1 LERRLA
7 AILIA
12 DVVDYSRLMG
22 EDEARTLAALA
33 ELRDELLEPVVSA
46 RGGKVV
52 KRMGDGWI
60 VEYPNISDATAS
72 AIEVQEGLIGH
83 EVIRLRI
90 GVHIGDVTF
99 QDDDVYGD
107 GINVAA
113 RLEAMAKP
121 GQVLISDT
129 AQQSLDGKAAE
140 KFGGGE
146 QHNLKNIARPVSVW
160 HWPAE
165 SKAGENNVTDVSS
178 PVSGFEGRP
187 AIAVLP
193 FDNMS
198 NDPDQEYFADGIS
211 EDILTRLAMWRWLPV
226 IARNS
231 SFSFKGQNIDIHE
244 IGNKLGVRYLLE
256 GSVRKA
262 GTRVRITGQLI
273 DAETGHHLWADRY
286 DGQIDDI
293 FDLQDKITEEIVTA
307 LEPIVGQAETR
318 RAHKLT
324 PDNLGAW
331 DQTQQALW
339 HYNKFTMEGSII
351 ALRLLQP
358 VIEESPDFTQALAIA
373 SLANLSQALF
383 TWTEDPQTAM
393 RKAGELAVAA
403 VTSDP
408 LHPMANAVSGYMYA
422 YQGQQQAG
430 IKACLHAIDL
440 NPSFAMGYHALGT
453 IYMFDGQQAM
463 AIKTIKKAIRLSP
476 FDSMMP
482 MWLATLSAAHYL
494 SAAYEEALAIA
505 EQAIRIAPHYPLALR
520 GRPNALA
527 QLGRLEEAREALK
540 DFLAVSPNYTV
551 ARGRTVIFFREEQD
565 FQHYMDGLRIA
576 GLPEE

>member
-1 LERRLA
+1 
-7 AILIA
+7 
-12 DVVDYSRLMG
+12 
-22 EDEARTLAALA
+22 
-33 ELRDELLEPVVSA
+33 
-46 RGGKVV
+46 
-52 KRMGDGWI
+52 
-60 VEYPNISDATAS
+60 
-72 AIEVQEGLIGH
+72 
-83 EVIRLRI
+83 
-90 GVHIGDVTF
+90 
-99 QDDDVYGD
+99 
-107 GINVAA
+107 
-113 RLEAMAKP
+113 
-121 GQVLISDT
+121 
-129 AQQSLDGKAAE
+129 
-140 KFGGGE
+140 
-146 QHNLKNIARPVSVW
+146 
-160 HWPAE
+160 
-165 SKAGENNVTDVSS
+165 VSS

-231 SFSFKGQNIDIHE
+231 SFSFKGQNIDIQE
-244 IGNKLGVRYLLE
+244 IGDKLGVRYLLE